1 MTKYTAC
8 ICEGGAETAILDL
21 LLDQNKLIFSRNDLL
36 EGEILKTRKGMDF
49 ETRYLKKDFSGKIT
63 VYRILDS
70 RRENFKI
77 SKAYQ
82 HKVEVVNVITAPEI
96 EMLIIC
102 NEGKYQDFEKKKGMS
117 PSEYCKSILK
127 MKNVKSV
134 SFVKAYFSYFFIL
147 MQIFSRS
154 LPGIILQKRP
164 VFSIFTRLTRVFSC
178 HRFTKFLQILSCR
191 NAGFMV

>member
-1 MTKYTAC
+1 MSKYKAC
-8 ICEGGAETAILDL
+8 ICEVGAETAIMDL
-21 LLDQNKLIFSRNDLL
+21 LLDQNKLIFSRDELL
-36 EGEILKTRKGMDF
+36 EGEILRTRKGKEF
-49 ETRYLKKDFSGKIT
+49 ETRYLKKNFSGKIT

-82 HKVEVVNVITAPEI
+82 QKVEVVNVITAPEI

-102 NEGKYQDFEKKKGMS
+102 NEGKYHDFEKKKNIS

-134 SFVKAYFSYFFIL
+134 SFVKEYFADVSIL
-147 MQIFSRS
+147 EKS
-154 LPGIILQKRP
+154 LHEYKRISK
-164 VFSIFTRLTRVFSC
+164 VRKSEKTIYDLLR
-178 HRFTKFLQILSCR
+178 
-191 NAGFMV
+191 

>member
-36 EGEILKTRKGMDF
+36 EGEILKTRKGKDF

-82 HKVEVVNVITAPEI
+82 NKVDVINVITAPEI

-102 NEGKYQDFEKKKGMS
+102 NEGKYKDFKKRKKMS
-117 PSEYCKSILK
+117 PSEYCKSILE

-134 SFVKAYFSYFFIL
+134 SFVKSYFAEISVL
-147 MQIFSRS
+147 ENS
-154 LPGIILQKRP
+154 LYEYKR
-164 VFSIFTRLTRVFSC
+164 VSNVRKNEKTIWDLL
-178 HRFTKFLQILSCR
+178 K
-191 NAGFMV
+191 

>member
-21 LLDQNKLIFSRNDLL
+21 LLDQNKLIFSRDDLL
-36 EGEILKTRKGMDF
+36 EGEILKTRKGKDF

-102 NEGKYQDFEKKKGMS
+102 NEGKYQEFEKKKGMS

-127 MKNVKSV
+127 MKTSKV
-134 SFVKAYFSYFFIL
+134 FHL
-147 MQIFSRS
+147 SRS
-154 LPGIILQKRP
+154 IFLIYQCWKKVFMNIRDYLKCEKVKKQYMICWNQKIIRSKWKDKI
-164 VFSIFTRLTRVFSC
+164 VTMT
-178 HRFTKFLQILSCR
+178 
-191 NAGFMV
+191 

>member
-1 MTKYTAC
+1 MSKYKAC
-8 ICEGGAETAILDL
+8 ICEGGAETAIMDL
-21 LLDQNKLIFSRNDLL
+21 LLDQNKLIFSRDELL
-36 EGEILKTRKGMDF
+36 EGEILRTRKGKEF
-49 ETRYLKKDFSGKIT
+49 ETRYLKKNFSGKIT

-82 HKVEVVNVITAPEI
+82 QKVEVVNVITAPEI

-102 NEGKYQDFEKKKGMS
+102 NEGKYHDFEKKKNMS

-134 SFVKAYFSYFFIL
+134 SFVKEYFADVSIL
-147 MQIFSRS
+147 EKS
-154 LPGIILQKRP
+154 LHENKRISK
-164 VFSIFTRLTRVFSC
+164 VRKREKTIYDLLR
-178 HRFTKFLQILSCR
+178 
-191 NAGFMV
+191 

>member
-1 MTKYTAC
+1 MTRYTAC
-8 ICEGGAETAILDL
+8 ICEGGAETAILEL
-21 LLDQNKLIFSRNDLL
+21 LLDNDKLIFSRDDLI
-36 EGEILKTRKGMDF
+36 EGEIIKARKGKDF

-63 VYRILDS
+63 VYRVLDS

-82 HKVEVVNVITAPEI
+82 HKVEIVNVITAPEI

-117 PSEYCKSILK
+117 LSEYCKGILK

-134 SFVKAYFSYFFIL
+134 SFVKKYFSDISVL
-147 MQIFSRS
+147 EDS
-154 LPGIILQKRP
+154 LREYKRISK
-164 VFSIFTRLTRVFSC
+164 VRKNEKTIYDLL
-178 HRFTKFLQILSCR
+178 K
-191 NAGFMV
+191 

>member
-1 MTKYTAC
+1 MSKYKAC
-8 ICEGGAETAILDL
+8 ICEGGAETAIMDL
-21 LLDQNKLIFSRNDLL
+21 LLDQNKLIFSRDELL
-36 EGEILKTRKGMDF
+36 EGEILRTRKGKEF
-49 ETRYLKKDFSGKIT
+49 ETRYLKKNFSGKIT

-82 HKVEVVNVITAPEI
+82 QKVEVVNVITAPEI

-102 NEGKYQDFEKKKGMS
+102 NEGKYHDFEKKKNMS

-134 SFVKAYFSYFFIL
+134 SFVKEYFADVSIL
-147 MQIFSRS
+147 EKVFMSIREY
-154 LPGIILQKRP
+154 LKCEKVKRQYM
-164 VFSIFTRLTRVFSC
+164 IY
-178 HRFTKFLQILSCR
+178 
-191 NAGFMV
+191 

>member
-36 EGEILKTRKGMDF
+36 EGEILKTRKG
-49 ETRYLKKDFSGKIT
+49 KDFSGKIT

-134 SFVKAYFSYFFIL
+134 SFVKEYFSDISVLEKSLHEYKRLSKVRKSEKTIYDL
-147 MQIFSRS
+147 LRS
-154 LPGIILQKRP
+154 EDNKKKMEG
-164 VFSIFTRLTRVFSC
+164 
-178 HRFTKFLQILSCR
+178 
-191 NAGFMV
+191 

>member
-1 MTKYTAC
+1 MKKRMTKYTAC

-21 LLDQNKLIFSRNDLL
+21 LLDQNKLIFSRDDLL
-36 EGEILKTRKGMDF
+36 EGEILKTRKGKDF

-102 NEGKYQDFEKKKGMS
+102 NEGKYQEFEKKKGMS

-127 MKNVKSV
+127 M
-134 SFVKAYFSYFFIL
+134 
-147 MQIFSRS
+147 
-154 LPGIILQKRP
+154 
-164 VFSIFTRLTRVFSC
+164 
-178 HRFTKFLQILSCR
+178 
-191 NAGFMV
+191 